1 MKETICAIILTKNE
15 SVHLNRILSQI
26 SKLMDNILIVDSGST
41 DKTPE
46 IAKKFKC
53 DFLTNEWKNHATQ
66 FNFGVDYLK
75 DKYDWILRV
84 DADEYFEEEG
94 DLFNLINK
102 IRNDKYK
109 KINGISFYRRIHF
122 LGSRIKYGG
131 VFPISV
137 VRLFRSGFGLCEDRW
152 MDEHIVVSGE
162 IIHEDLTIIDDN
174 KMGFEF
180 WLNKHIGYAKREA
193 IEMLFIKYGLTNKNS
208 KLKNNL
214 PTSKKRNIKENYY
227 SKLPLFLRPTLYFL
241 YRYFV
246 RIGFLD
252 GRIGFLFHF
261 FHAFW
266 YRMVVDLF
274 VFRVMLLIKT
284 KNINIKKAIKEVLQI
299 DA

>member
-15 SVHLNRILSQI
+15 EIHLERILEQL
-26 SKLMDNILIVDSGST
+26 SKLMNNILIVDSGST
-41 DKTPE
+41 DQTFE
-46 IAKKFKC
+46 IAKKYRC
-53 DFLTNEWKNHATQ
+53 DFIFNKWKNHAAQ
-66 FNFGVDYLK
+66 FNFGIKSLK
-75 DKYDWILRV
+75 NKYSWIIRV
-84 DADEYFEEEG
+84 DADEFFENS
-94 DLFNLINK
+94 DLLAQLVNRIKNGQ
-102 IRNDKYK
+102 YK
-109 KINGISFYRRIHF
+109 KTNGISFYRRIYF
-122 LGSRIKYGG
+122 LGYRIRYGG

-137 VRLFRSGFGLCEDRW
+137 VRLFRSGYGLCEDRW
-152 MDEHIVVSGE
+152 MDEHIVVSGK

-193 IEMLFIKYGLTNKNS
+193 IEMLFINYGLTNKNS
-208 KLKNNL
+208 ELKNNL
-214 PTSKKRNIKENYY
+214 PTSKKRNIKEKYY

-252 GRIGFLFHF
+252 GKIGFLFHF

-274 VFRVMLLIKT
+274 IFRVMLLIKT
-284 KNINIKKAIKEVLQI
+284 KNINVKKAIKEVLQI

>member
-15 SVHLNRILSQI
+15 EIHLERILEQL
-26 SKLMDNILIVDSGST
+26 SKLMNNILIVDSGST
-41 DKTPE
+41 DQTFE
-46 IAKKFKC
+46 IAKKYRC
-53 DFLTNEWKNHATQ
+53 DFIFNKWKNHAAQ
-66 FNFGVDYLK
+66 FNFGIKSLK
-75 DKYDWILRV
+75 NKYSWIIRV
-84 DADEYFEEEG
+84 DADEFFENS
-94 DLFNLINK
+94 DLLAQFVNRIKNGQ
-102 IRNDKYK
+102 YK
-109 KINGISFYRRIHF
+109 KTNGISFYRSIYF
-122 LGSRIKYGG
+122 LGYRIRYGG

-137 VRLFRSGFGLCEDRW
+137 VRLFRSGYGLCEDRW
-152 MDEHIVVSGE
+152 MDEHIVVSGK

-193 IEMLFIKYGLTNKNS
+193 IEMLFIRYGLTNKNS

-241 YRYFV
+241 YRYFF

-252 GRIGFLFHF
+252 GKIGFLFHF